1 MVETLGRMTNH
12 YHFQKQQG
20 WMYMSTKSKKVVT
33 PTTWN
38 REERQKDKILT
49 QAEQIAAQQK
59 RIMELM

>member
-1 MVETLGRMTNH
+1 MSKTN
-12 YHFQKQQG
+12 
-20 WMYMSTKSKKVVT
+20 KKVVT

-38 REERQKDKILT
+38 HEERQKAKILT